1 MRIVFMGTPE
11 FAVPTL
17 EALLNTG
24 HVVVGVVTQPDKP
37 RGRGQ
42 VLTPPPVKSLADRQG
57 IAVCQPTKIKDPGF
71 LELLN
76 AWHPECI
83 VVVAYGRILPKAVLD
98 LPPKACINVHA
109 SLLPAYRGAAP
120 IQWAVMNGETQ
131 TGITTM
137 LMDEGMDTGDVLL
150 QEIMT
155 IRPDET
161 AGELSARLAQ
171 LGGKLLVD
179 TLRQWEAGT
188 LVPRPQDHAKAT
200 YAPMLKK
207 EAGNIDWTQPSQ
219 RITNTVRGL
228 SPWPG
233 TYTYWG
239 SERLMIWKV
248 QPVPSSGDQ
257 KVGEPGA
264 VVSIRVNECLVATG
278 GGLLAILELQPAN
291 KKRMSIEQFL
301 RGHPLKPGM
310 RFRSTPIG

>member
-17 EALLNTG
+17 KALVESG
-24 HVVVGVVTQPDKP
+24 HTVVGVVTQPDKP

-42 VLTPPPVKSLADRQG
+42 SLSPPPIKVLAESHGIPVRQ
-57 IAVCQPTKIKDPGF
+57 PEKIKAPGF
-71 LELLN
+71 LDVLKSWN
-76 AWHPECI
+76 PDCI
-83 VVVAYGRILPKAVLD
+83 VVTAFGRILPKSILE
-98 LPPKACINVHA
+98 LPPKGCINVHA

-179 TLRQWEAGT
+179 TLRRWEAGT

-219 RITNTVRGL
+219 RIANTVRGL

-233 TYTYWG
+233 TYTYWE
-239 SERLMIWKV
+239 SERLMIWKA
-248 QPVPSSGDQ
+248 QPVPSSGEQ
-257 KVGEPGA
+257 QGGEPGA
-264 VVSIRVNECLVATG
+264 VVSMGVNECLVATG

-291 KKRMSIEQFL
+291 KKRMSIEPFL

-310 RFRSTPIG
+310 RFRSTPSG